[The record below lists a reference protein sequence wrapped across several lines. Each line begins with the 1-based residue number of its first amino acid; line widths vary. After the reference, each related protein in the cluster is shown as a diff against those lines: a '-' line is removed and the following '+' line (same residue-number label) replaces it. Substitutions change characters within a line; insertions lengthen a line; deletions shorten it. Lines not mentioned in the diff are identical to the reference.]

1 MKAHAKQ
8 KQIHRY
14 GNKPIVIKMR
24 EKYGE
29 GQIGA
34 IALTD
39 TYYQYVL

>member
-24 EKYGE
+24 ETHAE
-29 GQIGA
+29 GQIRA
-34 IALTD
+34 MALTD
-39 TYYQYVL
+39 THY